1 MANVNTN
8 SAITKEENVM
18 TNYVFF
24 YFNGKAVNTA
34 TEADKIIASLKEERP
49 VRIVK
54 DAHRRKISS
63 LARYLAKEY
72 DCTISAAYAAAYNG
86 GCRSAAERL
95 LSKWVDETW
104 KAPRAYAVKSMPI
117 GVGCTN
123 AAEAALA
130 EEIRIADK
138 IARKEGGK
146 KHYLNKI
153 KYNEKEGRKS
163 YVKKAF
169 SLSLKGYDRGVNR
182 MKRMFRAADA
192 MAKLLKEVKAI
203 AESAERS
210 LKARRVWLSGH
221 NLPCP
226 ATAAAAEATAP
237 AFKFDLQL
245 FAARK
250 EDNMNNHISSKAYVK
265 SLKSN
270 LGNALAYNVKVFA
283 DKNGKISAV
292 LNREM
297 AEITALNEQFLCRN
311 FTMAD
316 LRGKEIIAEKA
327 FNGYATLDV
336 SACVASKN
344 SNARNAGA
352 VAALNEILIGSYK
365 GRTVV
370 CMRHEDDEVMVILS
384 GKRKWSTIPMTE
396 AVDEN
401 GHTREGWMR
410 FNKYKLYSASKG
422 RKNAFDMYEHDSNF
436 EEVLNRVTYGEWA
449 KVEGLKLNG
458 KETAEAVTR
467 LGSKSCRM
475 GSMDLPV
482 ENVTILLEKDA
493 CADGTGLLSSEL
505 GIKEGYLVQCRPYTA
520 KGAALVVSPAVIEAV
535 ENNHKVVTWDKNNLT
550 SDQEEILDIVLNK
563 HMMRVSGKTL
573 KDIREAINADAICLV
588 GNPDKGTQ
596 VLADLNFFKDMWD
609 YERVS
614 GLNVLDVACFTGD
627 RFDEAYTSGQMMKL
641 LLRAVKDSGN
651 KELVDDMNKFLK
663 KTIEAEMV
671 RKVKETSVKQ
681 FDATE
686 LISPNYFVGAAM
698 QFNSASWKADP
709 GLFRAAIEEKVKS
722 LGETMHR
729 DRFRINGHSAMV
741 TVDLS
746 HFVTNGRHT
755 VLNSVVEDGEVK
767 YFEVFDPVANRYFE
781 QYPNASRFGAVV
793 KYPSMGTKEG
803 SLVYYVSD
811 VEMNERIDAS
821 GMTSSA
827 KKLMKEAI
835 ANFKEGAVMVPNSL
849 GVLAIILAGFDED
862 GDHLEMLFASED
874 GLDIP
879 SLLKRAGFVGAA
891 VKIIPP
897 KGNDTVEVPF
907 SCDSWAKYAYNVI
920 ENGNKAV
927 GTVTNCFRLFTDGL
941 LRDISN
947 PTVHNF
953 YKEAFAA
960 IGCKNGKGTYKS
972 VVPYGVDPDTGIK
985 MYFCEPDAMQKFMD
999 AIVEVDLD
1007 NVDNI
1012 RAMLDDMDKL
1022 GRFCQEL
1029 TIDAQKKFYKVFCD
1043 WMDKLN
1049 NYSLFCLD
1057 FGLELE
1063 TMKVKDE
1070 EHNSEFIAYVGLVE
1084 NPGYVVND
1092 RGIIVPVADMVTIEK
1107 MYSTKLVLADSFVR
1121 YRVYAINV
1129 AKKELESLISEYQ
1142 EVRKLWYGM
1151 KGARDN
1157 KRISIMQRLNGRG
1170 LAQIFHVIPSL
1181 YTLGSV
1187 YRENMEAAKEIIKE
1201 NDDLTEALKKK
1212 LERDIVKG
1220 FYADYGIIV
1229 ESISNEI
1236 RRICKD
1242 YGMSSVDVAE
1252 MLVLDDKMSR
1262 SGVMTKILREERLHV
1277 MIKRSDMKEV
1287 KVVLRAPKTLR
1298 DWLID
1303 TAADTVTVAGG
1314 MFYNVGCPDL
1324 FGVDV
1329 HTDLVD
1335 GVYRLELDDDGK
1347 LCAVRPGVDFIDMSN
1362 VVVDDDCRVINEFVV
1377 ADNAEAVKAL
1387 DAALKQNEEYTVFGD
1402 TGKRKYAILDKNGN
1416 EIVGLHFGSRK
1427 NKVDGSEE
1435 PTVLSEGTR
1444 GFTGKLVSKMFSF
1457 DQNENAST
1465 VITDRKTG
1473 VKSTKYFFNY
1483 VLVLKK

>member
-1 MANVNTN
+1 MKKITVAFVKELREITGVNMMDC
-8 SAITKEENVM
+8 K
-18 TNYVFF
+18 
-24 YFNGKAVNTA
+24 KALVECQA
-34 TEADKIIASLKEERP
+34 ALI
-49 VRIVK
+49 VRDMSRE
-54 DAHRRKISS
+54 DAMEV
-63 LARYLAKEY
+63 LAKEVIEFCAWKEY
-72 DCTISAAYAAAYNG
+72 YSEEIQNELQEYRRNRADTEVYYNALAYCAGEVEIAPIPLREKRKDERIA
-86 GCRSAAERL
+86 RAERAL
-95 LSKWVDETW
+95 
-104 KAPRAYAVKSMPI
+104 
-117 GVGCTN
+117 N
-123 AAEAALA
+123 ALMN
-130 EEIRIADK
+130 EIKRI
-138 IARKEGGK
+138 KEGGEALRQK
-146 KHYLNKI
+146 CLN
-153 KYNEKEGRKS
+153 
-163 YVKKAF
+163 VWA
-169 SLSLKGYDRGVNR
+169 
-182 MKRMFRAADA
+182 
-192 MAKLLKEVKAI
+192 
-203 AESAERS
+203 SA
-210 LKARRVWLSGH
+210 H
-221 NLPCP
+221 NLHYMCRKVV
-226 ATAAAAEATAP
+226 ATCD
-237 AFKFDLQL
+237 FKFDLQL

-250 EDNMNNHISSKAYVK
+250 EEDNMHLASKSYVK

-270 LGNALAYNVKVFA
+270 KGNALAYNVKVFA

-297 AEITALNEQFLCRN
+297 AEITALNEQFLRHN
-311 FTMAD
+311 FAMAD
-316 LRGKEIIAEKA
+316 LRGKEIIVEKA

-336 SACVASKN
+336 SACVASRNK
-344 SNARNAGA
+344 NARNAGA
-352 VAALNEILIGSYK
+352 IVAMNEILIGSYK

-370 CMRHEDDEVMVILS
+370 CMRHDDDEVMVILS
-384 GKRKWSTIPMTE
+384 GKRKWSTIPMAE

-410 FNKYKLYSASKG
+410 FNSYKLYGASKG
-422 RKNAFDMYEHDSNF
+422 RKNLFDMYEQDSSF
-436 EEVLNRVTYGEWA
+436 EETLNRVTYGEWA
-449 KVEGLKLNG
+449 KVEGLSLNG

-475 GSMDLPV
+475 GSTDILV

-520 KGAALVVSPAVIEAV
+520 KGAALVVSPAVIEAA

-609 YERVS
+609 YEQVS

-627 RFDEAYTSGQMMKL
+627 RFDDAYTSGQMMKL

-663 KTIEAEMV
+663 KTIEAEMIN
-671 RKVKETSVKQ
+671 KVKETSVKQ

-755 VLNSVVEDGEVK
+755 ILNSVVEDGEVK
-767 YFEVFDPVANRYFE
+767 FFEVFDPVANRYFE
-781 QYPNASRFGAVV
+781 QCPNASRFGAVV

-821 GMTSSA
+821 GMASSA
-827 KKLMKEAI
+827 KKLMKDAI
-835 ANFKEGAVMVPNSL
+835 AQFKEGAVMVPNSL
-849 GVLAIILAGFDED
+849 EVLAIILAGFDED

-879 SLLKRAGFVGAA
+879 SLLKRSGFVGAA

-907 SCDSWAKYAYNVI
+907 SCDSWAKYAYSVI

-953 YKEAFAA
+953 YKEVFAA

-1070 EHNSEFIAYVGLVE
+1070 ENNSEFIAYVGLVE
-1084 NPGYVVND
+1084 NPGYTIND
-1092 RGIIVPVADMVTIEK
+1092 RGLIVPVADMVTVEK
-1107 MYSTKLVLADSFVR
+1107 MYSTKLVLADSFTR

-1142 EVRKLWYGM
+1142 EVRKLWYSM

-1157 KRISIMQRLNGRG
+1157 KRISIMQKLNGRG
-1170 LAQIFHVIPSL
+1170 LAKIFHVIPSL

-1201 NDDLTEALKKK
+1201 NDDLSEALKKK

-1287 KVVLRAPKTLR
+1287 KVALRAPKTLR
-1298 DWLID
+1298 DWLVN

-1335 GVYRLELDDDGK
+1335 GVYRLELGDDGK
-1347 LCAVRPGVDFIDMSN
+1347 LYAVRPGVEFIDMSN
-1362 VVVDDDCRVINEFVV
+1362 VVVNDDCRVINEFVV
-1377 ADNAEAVKAL
+1377 ADDAEAVKAL
-1387 DAALKQNEEYTVFGD
+1387 DAALKQGEEYTVFGD
-1402 TGKRKYAILDKNGN
+1402 TGKRKYAILDKDGN

-1427 NKVDGSEE
+1427 NKIDGSEE

-1473 VKSTKYFFNY
+1473 EKSTKYFFNY
-1483 VLVLKK
+1483 VLVLRK

>member
-1 MANVNTN
+1 MTKITTTTVKAINK
-8 SAITKEENVM
+8 ITKVPTLVIKKALAECKGEENIKGM
-18 TNYVFF
+18 TYGRALDVLAKEAVD
-24 YFNGKAVNTA
+24 YAAWSWYYSGDGQDEMEAAREQARAYEREQEDHAWAWYYSGYGMKAMEQAREHAQAYRVQKA
-34 TEADKIIASLKEERP
+34 AEEAQARAEARQARKEERARRAELALEALMKE
-49 VRIVK
+49 VNRI
-54 DAHRRKISS
+54 
-63 LARYLAKEY
+63 KEG
-72 DCTISAAYAAAYNG
+72 D
-86 GCRSAAERL
+86 
-95 LSKWVDETW
+95 
-104 KAPRAYAVKSMPI
+104 
-117 GVGCTN
+117 
-123 AAEAALA
+123 AALRQKCLNVWA
-130 EEIRIADK
+130 SAHNMHNMC
-138 IARKEGGK
+138 RK
-146 KHYLNKI
+146 
-153 KYNEKEGRKS
+153 
-163 YVKKAF
+163 V
-169 SLSLKGYDRGVNR
+169 V
-182 MKRMFRAADA
+182 
-192 MAKLLKEVKAI
+192 
-203 AESAERS
+203 
-210 LKARRVWLSGH
+210 
-221 NLPCP
+221 
-226 ATAAAAEATAP
+226 ATCD
-237 AFKFDLQL
+237 FKFDLQL

-250 EDNMNNHISSKAYVK
+250 EDNMHLASKSYVK

-270 LGNALAYNVKVFA
+270 KGNAMAFNVKVTA
-283 DKNGKISAV
+283 DKYGRIHAV

-297 AEITALNEQFLCRN
+297 AEITVLNEMFLKKN
-311 FTMAD
+311 VVMAD
-316 LRGKEIIAEKA
+316 LRGKEIIVEKA
-327 FNGYATLDV
+327 FWGYATLDI
-336 SACVASKN
+336 SACVSSK
-344 SNARNAGA
+344 SKKARNAGST
-352 VAALNEILIGSYK
+352 VALNEIFIGKS
-365 GRTVV
+365 GDEFVV
-370 CMRHEDDEVMVILS
+370 CVRSKNDPEMIVVS
-384 GKRKWSTIPMTE
+384 GKDIDGNRRFVPVSE
-396 AVDEN
+396 AIDGA
-401 GHTREGWMR
+401 GHTKAGWMR
-410 FNKYKLYSASKG
+410 FNAYKLYGASKG
-422 RKNAFDMYEHDSNF
+422 RKHVFDMYEHDSDF
-436 EEVLNRVTYGEWA
+436 RSVLDKATYGELS
-449 KVEGLKLNG
+449 KVEGLMLNG

-475 GSMDLPV
+475 GSTDIIV
-482 ENVTILLEKDA
+482 ENVTIALKKDS
-493 CADGTGLLSSEL
+493 CADGTGLISNLD
-505 GIKEGYLVQCRPYTA
+505 GIKGGHLIQCRPYTA
-520 KGAALVVSPAVIEAV
+520 KGAALVVASEIMAVTES
-535 ENNHKVVTWDKNNLT
+535 NYKVVAWDKRNLT
-550 SDQEEILDIVLNK
+550 KRQEEILDTVLNK
-563 HMMRVSGKTL
+563 HIMRISKKTL
-573 KDIREAINADAICLV
+573 KDIRKEIGADAIRLV

-596 VLADLNFFKDMWD
+596 VFADLNFFKDMWD
-609 YERVS
+609 YKRDS
-614 GLNVLDVACFTGD
+614 GLNVLEVACFTGD
-627 RFDEAYTSGQMMKL
+627 DFGDANTSGQMLKL
-641 LLRAVKDSGN
+641 PLRAIRESGDKALMNDWNKFIKGAIDAAMKGKVKKTSIKKFDGT
-651 KELVDDMNKFLK
+651 ELV
-663 KTIEAEMV
+663 
-671 RKVKETSVKQ
+671 
-681 FDATE
+681 
-686 LISPNYFVGAAM
+686 SPNYFVGAAM
-698 QFNSASWKADP
+698 SFNSASWKADP
-709 GLFRAAIEEKVKS
+709 GLYKAVIEEKVKS
-722 LGETMHR
+722 LKENMLR
-729 DRFRINGHSAMV
+729 DRFKINGYSAMV
-741 TVDLS
+741 TVDLA
-746 HFVTNGRHT
+746 HFVTNGRHSL
-755 VLNSVVEDGEVK
+755 LNTIIENGEVK
-767 YFEVFDPVANRYFE
+767 YFEVFDPVANRYLD
-781 QYPNASRFGAVV
+781 QHPKASRFGAVI

-803 SLVYYVSD
+803 SLVYYVSEQ
-811 VEMNERIDAS
+811 EMIERINAS
-821 GMTSSA
+821 GMTSHV
-827 KKLMKEAI
+827 KELMKKELAS
-835 ANFKEGAVMVPNSL
+835 FKEGAVMVPNSL
-849 GVLAIILAGFDED
+849 EVLAIILAGFDED

-907 SCDSWAKYAYNVI
+907 SCDSWAKYAYSVI

-953 YKEAFAA
+953 YKEVFTA

-1084 NPGYVVND
+1084 NPGYTIND

-1142 EVRKLWYGM
+1142 EVRKMWYSM

-1157 KRISIMQRLNGRG
+1157 KRISIMQKLNGRG
-1170 LAQIFHVIPSL
+1170 LAKIFHVIPSL

-1242 YGMSSVDVAE
+1242 YGMSSIDVAE

-1277 MIKRSDMKEV
+1277 MISRSDMKEV
-1287 KVVLRAPKTLR
+1287 KVALRAPKTLR
-1298 DWLID
+1298 DWLVD

-1335 GVYRLELDDDGK
+1335 GTYRLELGDDGK
-1347 LCAVRPGVDFIDMSN
+1347 LYAVRPGVEFIDMSN
-1362 VVVDDDCRVINEFVV
+1362 VVVDDDCRVINEFIV
-1377 ADNAEAVKAL
+1377 ADNAETIKAL
-1387 DAALKQNEEYTVFGD
+1387 DAALKQGEEYTVFGD
-1402 TGKRKYAILDKNGN
+1402 TGKRKYAILDKDGN
-1416 EIVGLHFGSRK
+1416 EIVGLHFGSRN

-1457 DQNENAST
+1457 SQNENAST
-1465 VITDRKTG
+1465 VIVDKKTG

-1483 VLVLKK
+1483 VLVLRK

>member
-1 MANVNTN
+1 MAKITVAFIKELREITGVNMMDC
-8 SAITKEENVM
+8 K
-18 TNYVFF
+18 
-24 YFNGKAVNTA
+24 KALVECQA
-34 TEADKIIASLKEERP
+34 ALI
-49 VRIVK
+49 VRDMSRE
-54 DAHRRKISS
+54 DAMEV
-63 LARYLAKEY
+63 LAKEVIEFCAWKEY
-72 DCTISAAYAAAYNG
+72 YSEEMQNELQEYRRNRTDTEAYYNALAYCAG
-86 GCRSAAERL
+86 EVEIAPIPLREKRKDERIARAERAL
-95 LSKWVDETW
+95 
-104 KAPRAYAVKSMPI
+104 
-117 GVGCTN
+117 N
-123 AAEAALA
+123 ALMN
-130 EEIRIADK
+130 EIKRI
-138 IARKEGGK
+138 KEGGEALRQK
-146 KHYLNKI
+146 CLN
-153 KYNEKEGRKS
+153 
-163 YVKKAF
+163 VWA
-169 SLSLKGYDRGVNR
+169 
-182 MKRMFRAADA
+182 
-192 MAKLLKEVKAI
+192 
-203 AESAERS
+203 SA
-210 LKARRVWLSGH
+210 H
-221 NLPCP
+221 NLHYMCRKVV
-226 ATAAAAEATAP
+226 ATCD
-237 AFKFDLQL
+237 FKFDLQL

-250 EDNMNNHISSKAYVK
+250 EDNMNNHISSKAYIK
-265 SLKSN
+265 SLKSDK
-270 LGNALAYNVKVFA
+270 GNALAYNVKVFA

-344 SNARNAGA
+344 KNARNAGA
-352 VAALNEILIGSYK
+352 VVAMNEILIGSHE
-365 GRTVV
+365 GETVV
-370 CMRHEDDEVMVILS
+370 CMRHADDEVMVVLS
-384 GKRKWSTIPMTE
+384 GKRKWTTIPMTE
-396 AVDEN
+396 AVDED
-401 GHTREGWMR
+401 GYSRDGWMR
-410 FNKYKLYSASKG
+410 FGSYKLYGASKG
-422 RKNAFDMYEHDSNF
+422 RKNLFDMYEQDPSF
-436 EEVLNRVTYGEWA
+436 EDTLDRVTYGEWA
-449 KVEGLKLNG
+449 KVEGLSLNG

-475 GSMDLPV
+475 GSTDILV

-550 SDQEEILDIVLNK
+550 SDQEDILDIVLNK
-563 HMMRVSGKTL
+563 HMIRVSGKTL

-588 GNPDKGTQ
+588 GNPNKGTQ

-627 RFDEAYTSGQMMKL
+627 RFDDAYTSGQMMKL

-671 RKVKETSVKQ
+671 SKVRETSVKQ

-709 GLFRAAIEEKVKS
+709 GLFKAAIEEKVKS
-722 LGETMHR
+722 LKESMHR

-755 VLNSVVEDGEVK
+755 ILNSVVEDGEVK
-767 YFEVFDPVANRYFE
+767 FFEVFDPVANRYFE
-781 QYPNASRFGAVV
+781 QYPNASRFGAVI

-821 GMTSSA
+821 GMTPST
-827 KKLMKEAI
+827 KKLMKDAI
-835 ANFKEGAVMVPNSL
+835 AQFKEGAVMVPNSL
-849 GVLAIILAGFDED
+849 EVLAIILAGFDED

-879 SLLKRAGFVGAA
+879 SLLKRSGFVGAA

-897 KGNDTVEVPF
+897 KGNDTMEVPF
-907 SCDSWAKYAYNVI
+907 SCDSWAKYAYSVI

-947 PTVHNF
+947 PTIHNF
-953 YKEAFAA
+953 YKEVFAA

-1012 RAMLDDMDKL
+1012 YAMLDDMDKL

-1084 NPGYVVND
+1084 NPGYTIND
-1092 RGIIVPVADMVTIEK
+1092 RGLIVPVADMVTIEK

-1129 AKKELESLISEYQ
+1129 AKKELENLISEYQ
-1142 EVRKLWYGM
+1142 EVRKLWYSM

-1157 KRISIMQRLNGRG
+1157 KRISIMQKLNSRG
-1170 LAQIFHVIPSL
+1170 LAKIFHVIPSL

-1201 NDDLTEALKKK
+1201 NDDLTEALKMK
-1212 LERDIVKG
+1212 LERDIIKG

-1277 MIKRSDMKEV
+1277 MISRSDMKEV
-1287 KVVLRAPKTLR
+1287 KVALRAPKTLR
-1298 DWLID
+1298 DWLVD

-1335 GVYRLELDDDGK
+1335 GAYRLELSDDGK
-1347 LCAVRPGVDFIDMSN
+1347 LYAVRPGVEFIDMSN
-1362 VVVDDDCRVINEFVV
+1362 VVVDDDCRVINEFIV
-1377 ADNAEAVKAL
+1377 ADNAETIKAL
-1387 DAALKQNEEYTVFGD
+1387 DAALKQGEEYTVFGD
-1402 TGKRKYAILDKNGN
+1402 TGKRKYAILNKDGN
-1416 EIVGLHFGSRK
+1416 EIVGLHFGSRN

-1473 VKSTKYFFNY
+1473 EKSTKYFFNY
-1483 VLVLKK
+1483 VLVLRK

>member
-1 MANVNTN
+1 
-8 SAITKEENVM
+8 M
-18 TNYVFF
+18 TNEVFF

-130 EEIRIADK
+130 EEIKIADK
-138 IARKEGGK
+138 IARKEERK
-146 KHYLNKI
+146 NHYLNKM
-153 KYNEKEGRKS
+153 KYNAKEGGKS
-163 YVKKAF
+163 HVKKAF
-169 SLSLKGYDRGVNR
+169 GLSLKGYDRGVNR

-250 EDNMNNHISSKAYVK
+250 EEDNMHLASKSYVK

-270 LGNALAYNVKVFA
+270 KGNAMAFNVKVTA
-283 DKNGKISAV
+283 DKYGRIHAV

-297 AEITALNEQFLCRN
+297 AEITALNEMFLQRN
-311 FTMAD
+311 LVMAD
-316 LRGKEIIAEKA
+316 LRGKEIIVDKA
-327 FNGYATLDV
+327 FWGYATLDI
-336 SACVASKN
+336 SACVSSK
-344 SNARNAGA
+344 SKRARNAGST
-352 VAALNEILIGSYK
+352 VALNEIFIGK
-365 GRTVV
+365 FNDEFVV
-370 CMRHEDDEVMVILS
+370 CTRGKNDPEMIIVS
-384 GKRKWSTIPMTE
+384 GKDIDGNRRIIPVSE
-396 AVDEN
+396 AIDVA
-401 GHTREGWMR
+401 GHTKAGWMR
-410 FNKYKLYSASKG
+410 FNAYKLYGASKG
-422 RKNAFDMYEHDSNF
+422 RKHVFDMYEQDSEF
-436 EEVLNRVTYGEWA
+436 RTVLDKATYGELS
-449 KVEGLKLNG
+449 KVEGLMLNG

-475 GSMDLPV
+475 GSTETKV
-482 ENVTILLEKDA
+482 ENVTIALKKDS
-493 CADGTGLLSSEL
+493 CADGTGLISNLD
-505 GIKEGYLVQCRPYTA
+505 GIKGGHLIQCRPYTA
-520 KGAALVVSPAVIEAV
+520 KGAALVVASEVMAVTES
-535 ENNHKVVTWDKNNLT
+535 NYKVVAWNKRNLT
-550 SDQEEILDIVLNK
+550 KRQEEILDTVLNK
-563 HMMRVSGKTL
+563 HIMRVSKKTL
-573 KDIREAINADAICLV
+573 KDIRKEIGADAISLV

-596 VLADLNFFKDMWD
+596 VFADLNFFKDMWD
-609 YERVS
+609 YKRDS
-614 GLNVLDVACFTGD
+614 GLNVLEVACFTGD
-627 RFDEAYTSGQMMKL
+627 DFGDANTSGQMLKL
-641 LLRAVKDSGN
+641 PLRAIRESGDKALMNDWNKFIKGAIDAAMKGKVKKTSIKKFDGT
-651 KELVDDMNKFLK
+651 ELVN
-663 KTIEAEMV
+663 
-671 RKVKETSVKQ
+671 
-681 FDATE
+681 
-686 LISPNYFVGAAM
+686 PNYFVGAAM
-698 QFNSASWKADP
+698 SFNSASWKMDP
-709 GLFRAAIEEKVKS
+709 GLYKAVIEEKVKS
-722 LGETMHR
+722 LKENMLR
-729 DRFRINGHSAMV
+729 DRFKINGYSAMV
-741 TVDLS
+741 TVDLA
-746 HFVTNGRHT
+746 HLVTNGRHSL
-755 VLNSVVEDGEVK
+755 LNTVVENGEVK
-767 YFEVFDPVANRYFE
+767 YFEVFDPVANRYLD
-781 QYPNASRFGAVV
+781 QHPKASRFGAVI

-803 SLVYYVSD
+803 SLVYYVSEQ
-811 VEMNERIDAS
+811 EMIERINAS
-821 GMTSSA
+821 GMTSHV
-827 KKLMKEAI
+827 KELMKKELAS
-835 ANFKEGAVMVPNSL
+835 FKEGAVMVPNSL
-849 GVLAIILAGFDED
+849 EVLAIILAGFDED

-907 SCDSWAKYAYNVI
+907 SCDSWAKYAYSVI

-953 YKEAFAA
+953 YKEVFAA

-1084 NPGYVVND
+1084 NPGYTIND
-1092 RGIIVPVADMVTIEK
+1092 RGLIVPVADMVTIEK
-1107 MYSTKLVLADSFVR
+1107 MYSTKLVLADSFTR

-1142 EVRKLWYGM
+1142 EVRKLWYSM

-1157 KRISIMQRLNGRG
+1157 KRISIMQKLNGRG
-1170 LAQIFHVIPSL
+1170 LAKIFHVIPSL

-1277 MIKRSDMKEV
+1277 MISRSDMKEV
-1287 KVVLRAPKTLR
+1287 KVALRAPKTLR
-1298 DWLID
+1298 DWLVN

-1335 GVYRLELDDDGK
+1335 GVYRLELGDDGK
-1347 LCAVRPGVDFIDMSN
+1347 LYAVRPGIEFIDMSN
-1362 VVVDDDCRVINEFVV
+1362 VVVDDDCRVINEFIV

-1402 TGKRKYAILDKNGN
+1402 TGKRKYAILDKDGN

-1457 DQNENAST
+1457 SQNENAST
-1465 VITDRKTG
+1465 VIVDKKTG